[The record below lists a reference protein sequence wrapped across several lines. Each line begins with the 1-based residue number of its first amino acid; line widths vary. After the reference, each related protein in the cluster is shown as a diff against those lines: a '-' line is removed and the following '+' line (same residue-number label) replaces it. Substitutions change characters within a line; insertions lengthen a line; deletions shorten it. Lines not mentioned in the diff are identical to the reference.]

1 MKKIFALMVAMMLVV
16 AFSGATFAEEKAVE
30 APKAAEAAKT
40 AEPAKAAEPAK
51 KAKKASEKVKK
62 VTGEVT
68 AVDAKANT
76 VTVKGKKG
84 DVTVEVTADTK
95 ITSGKETK
103 TLADVMAGEKATA
116 KYVEKDGK
124 NTARSIDVKA
134 AAKKEEKEEEPKK

>member
-30 APKAAEAAKT
+30 VPKAAEAAKT
-40 AEPAKAAEPAK
+40 AEPAKAAEP
-51 KAKKASEKVKK
+51 AKKASEKVKK

-84 DVTVEVTADTK
+84 DVIVEVTADTK
-95 ITSGKETK
+95 ITAGKEM
-103 TLADVMAGEKATA
+103 LW
-116 KYVEKDGK
+116 
-124 NTARSIDVKA
+124 
-134 AAKKEEKEEEPKK
+134 